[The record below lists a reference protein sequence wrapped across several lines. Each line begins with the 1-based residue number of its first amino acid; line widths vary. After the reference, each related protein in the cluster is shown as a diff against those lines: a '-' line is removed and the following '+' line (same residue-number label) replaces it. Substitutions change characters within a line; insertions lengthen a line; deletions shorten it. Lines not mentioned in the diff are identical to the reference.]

1 MRQGPSP
8 AAASGRGDA
17 MVALGIGAWVVWTGG
32 RHVLAVALIAVCLVA
47 WVVWMGWEPARRRKG
62 RVTRSAG
69 PRPSPRRRSA
79 PRRSSAPGRLDAVRR
94 VVRRP
99 GFSSALAGLR
109 RRPAFDPGGARWAT
123 RRDLTGLWVEGP
135 EAGRL
140 VLGRWGRRRGGLVA
154 AEARQ
159 SVLVVGPT
167 QTMKTSGFAVPALLE
182 WDGPVLAA
190 SVKTDLVRDTLEARR
205 RAGRVW
211 IYDPACCTGL
221 PADAWSPL
229 AGARTWAGARR
240 TASALIEAAR
250 SGQPGSADSE
260 FWYAT
265 SAKLLAPLLLAAAV
279 SGRTMADVVR
289 WVDTQE
295 MEEVLEVLV
304 GLGHQ
309 PALVAATASFGR
321 EERARSSI
329 FTTTETVLDPF
340 AEPDPPATDAGAVID
355 PGPLLDGGAHT
366 LFLCAPAHEQRRL
379 RPLFTALVDQVV
391 RAVYE
396 RSTATGGPLPRPLLM
411 VLDEAASIAPLEDLD
426 GLAATGAGQ
435 GIQLVTLWQDLA
447 QISARYGARAASVIN
462 NHRAK
467 ILLSGVGDPAT
478 LEALSSL
485 VGDSADCEASET
497 LGADGARTTTESVAH
512 RRLAPADSLRRIA
525 PGHGLLLY
533 GHLPPVQLALRPWFE
548 DRHLMARRA
557 AGF

>member
-1 MRQGPSP
+1 MRRGRP
-8 AAASGRGDA
+8 AAAPASGAGDVT
-17 MVALGIGAWVVWTGG
+17 VALGLAELVVWTEG
-32 RHVLAVALIAVCLVA
+32 RHVLAVALAVAGVTIWLAWTGWVA
-47 WVVWMGWEPARRRKG
+47 TRRRH
-62 RVTRSAG
+62 RVG
-69 PRPSPRRRSA
+69 PRPAHRPASGSGHAPPRLGFGSGRRRRRSG
-79 PRRSSAPGRLDAVRR
+79 RGPGRRW
-94 VVRRP
+94 RP
-99 GFSSALAGLR
+99 G
-109 RRPAFDPGGARWAT
+109 FDPGGARWAT
-123 RRDLTGLWVEGP
+123 RSQLTGLMVSGP
-135 EAGRL
+135 EPGRL
-140 VLGRWGRRRGGLVA
+140 VLGRWGRGRVLLA

-167 QTMKTSGFAVPALLE
+167 QTLKTSGFAVPALLE

-190 SVKTDLVRDTLEARR
+190 SVKTDLVRDTLAARR

-211 IYDPACCTGL
+211 IYDPAGCTGL

-229 AGARTWAGARR
+229 AGAKTWAGARR

-295 MEEVLEVLV
+295 TEEVLEVLA
-304 GLGHQ
+304 GFGHE

-340 AEPDPPATDAGAVID
+340 AEPDRSATEAGAVID
-355 PGPLLDGGAHT
+355 PGPLLDGGAHS

-391 RAVYE
+391 RTVYE
-396 RSTATGGPLPRPLLM
+396 RSAATGGPLSRPLLI
-411 VLDEAASIAPLEDLD
+411 VLDEAAAIAPLEDLD

-435 GIQLVTLWQDLA
+435 GIQLVTVWQDLA
-447 QISARYGARAASVIN
+447 QVTARYGARAASVIN

-478 LEALSSL
+478 LEALSTL
-485 VGDSADCEASET
+485 VGESSDRETSET
-497 LGADGARTTTESVAH
+497 VDADGARSTTETVAH
-512 RRLAPADSLRRIA
+512 RRLAPADALRRIA
-525 PGHGLLLY
+525 PGDGLLLY
-533 GHLPPVQLALRPWFE
+533 GHLPPVQMALRPWFE
-548 DRHLMARRA
+548 DRRLLARRA
-557 AGF
+557 GSA

>member
-1 MRQGPSP
+1 MRRGPSP
-8 AAASGRGDA
+8 AAVSGRGDA
-17 MVALGIGAWVVWTGG
+17 MAALGIGGLVVWADG
-32 RHVLAVALIAVCLVA
+32 RHVLAVFLAAVCLGSWVA
-47 WVVWMGWEPARRRKG
+47 WMWWGPARRRKG
-62 RVTRSAG
+62 RLARSPG
-69 PRPSPRRRSA
+69 RRRRS
-79 PRRSSAPGRLDAVRR
+79 GH
-94 VVRRP
+94 
-99 GFSSALAGLR
+99 GFPPALTKLR

-123 RRDLTGLWVEGP
+123 RRDLTGLRVERPG
-135 EAGRL
+135 AGRL
-140 VLGRWGRRRGGLVA
+140 VLGRWGRRGGGLLA

-205 RAGRVW
+205 RSGRVW

-250 SGQPGSADSE
+250 SGQPGSAESE

-295 MEEVLEVLV
+295 TGEVLEVLA

-340 AEPDPPATDAGAVID
+340 AEPDLSATDGGAVID

-366 LFLCAPAHEQRRL
+366 LYLCAPAHEQRRL

-396 RSTATGGPLPRPLLM
+396 RSAATGGPLARPLLM

-426 GLAATGAGQ
+426 ALAATGAGQ
-435 GIQLVTLWQDLA
+435 GLQLVTLWQDLA
-447 QISARYGARAASVIN
+447 QVSARYGARAASVIN

-485 VGDSADCEASET
+485 VGDSTDHESSET
-497 LGADGARTTTESVAH
+497 RGADGARSTTESVAH
-512 RRLAPADSLRRIA
+512 RRLAPADALRRIA

-548 DRHLMARRA
+548 DRRLMARRA
-557 AGF
+557 AGS